1 MAHWTTGMQR
11 QTTTETANARK
22 KWISDQH
29 SIQKIIIRYQ
39 LMETTNDLDSIAHR
53 NSTILR
59 GESIQGRASYQL
71 KKSILSHNG
80 SPLHGAHTSSN
91 PAEGDEKDSDGEKDS
106 LLRRV
111 SAAGGSTVLPRARA
125 RARAAAKGALKFFF
139 LRGHGSSSLP
149 PEILYTDNEIEE
161 TAQEGASLH
170 ILLILLPI
178 IIIVNYKVSRPY
190 KIILK
195 YSLLTLIIII
205 IDF

>member
-1 MAHWTTGMQR
+1 MRRTATARRIPFSGAFQRLEGARFCHGRGRGRGQR
-11 QTTTETANARK
+11 QK
-22 KWISDQH
+22 GHWI
-29 SIQKIIIRYQ
+29 
-39 LMETTNDLDSIAHR
+39 
-53 NSTILR
+53 
-59 GESIQGRASYQL
+59 
-71 KKSILSHNG
+71 
-80 SPLHGAHTSSN
+80 
-91 PAEGDEKDSDGEKDS
+91 
-106 LLRRV
+106 
-111 SAAGGSTVLPRARA
+111 
-125 RARAAAKGALKFFF
+125 FF